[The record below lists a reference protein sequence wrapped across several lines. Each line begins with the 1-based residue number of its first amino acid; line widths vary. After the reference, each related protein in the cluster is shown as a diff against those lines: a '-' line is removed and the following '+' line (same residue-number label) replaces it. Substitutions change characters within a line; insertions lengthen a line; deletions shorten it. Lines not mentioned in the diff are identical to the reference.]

1 MRFVLIAVAAACSS
15 SSPSSPSS
23 PPPPPVVGQADAAAA
38 PHAEDFAPMPYTAEQ
53 IRAASPV
60 GRVIVFR
67 VEVPGAPPT
76 IQVLT
81 FVASDDQGAEIESAE
96 RDDKGN
102 PVGSPKRA
110 RATWEELR
118 RHAAFPRAATTIDEG
133 VADTPAGKFPSKIY
147 VVKRGDEVTRLYFA
161 VDRPGPPVL
170 FHTDKNGQ
178 RTMTS
183 TLIPSADPTP
193 APVACKTD
201 DDCWLDGRTPVARP
215 KSKRGKKLKPCRDGE
230 VVPKCEDQECTSVA
244 YKC

>member
-1 MRFVLIAVAAACSS
+1 MVLAAAACSS
-15 SSPSSPSS
+15 SSSALPPSPR
-23 PPPPPVVGQADAAAA
+23 PAPVVAQADAAAA
-38 PHAEDFAPMPYTAEQ
+38 PDADDLAPIPYTAEQ

-67 VEVPGAPPT
+67 VEVPGAPPK

-81 FVASDDQGAEIESAE
+81 FVASDQQGAEIEAAE
-96 RDDKGN
+96 RDDQGN
-102 PVGSPKRA
+102 PVGSPKRT

-118 RHAAFPRAATTIDEG
+118 RHAAFPRAATTIEDG
-133 VADTPAGKFPSKIY
+133 VADTPAGQFPSKIY
-147 VVKRGDEVTRLYFA
+147 VVKRGDEVSRFYFA

-183 TLIPSADPTP
+183 TLIPSADPVP

-215 KSKRGKKLKPCRDGE
+215 KSERGKKLKPCRDGE
-230 VVPKCEDQECTSVA
+230 AVPKCKDQVCTYVA